1 MRAPAGTLSFQE
13 AAKALYSHGV
23 ETGPVRLFEQLRE
36 RRILMADNIPY
47 QEYLQRGWFRV
58 ETGSFKHPV
67 TMEDHVYS
75 RPFITAKGLQAL
87 DKIFARRRIAAPS
100 PDFAPDGGLNLPE
113 CQLGF

>member
-36 RRILMADNIPY
+36 RRILMADNLPY
-47 QEYLQRGWFRV
+47 QEYMNRGWFRV
-58 ETGSFKHPV
+58 ECSVFEHPTQGRRQYV
-67 TMEDHVYS
+67 
-75 RPFITAKGLQAL
+75 RPFITSKGFEAL
-87 DKIFARRRIAAPS
+87 DRLLRPRINRRPS